1 MRRDMI
7 GLSIK
12 ETTKLL
18 ISWLNRLEM
27 DFDDKKAVILMLENE
42 KMELKMLE
50 WFLNNQN
57 PTQKQVMEQ
66 ARKIAIKDLY

>member
-1 MRRDMI
+1 M
-7 GLSIK
+7 SIK

-57 PTQKQVMEQ
+57 PTPKQVMEQ
-66 ARKIAIKDLY
+66 ARKIAIKDIY